1 MSIITTTNYQHN
13 FTTHV
18 SPPVFLR
25 KSCLDTML
33 YCVLHTKYSLIQ
45 QHQVKKIHANKV
57 HLLMRMMIKNEF
69 WITQVDNSFC
79 NKLYFQSKS
88 DLMIAGYSGNSD
100 KWTVK
105 SWCALVWMI
114 ISHLDRRTCN
124 KTKLYEPSAEI
135 KTHTIYVSSIFLFYW
150 NRIGKC

>member
-57 HLLMRMMIKNEF
+57 HLLMRIMIKNEF

-114 ISHLDRRTCN
+114 ISHLDPRTCN

-135 KTHTIYVSSIFLFYW
+135 KTHTIHVSSIFLFYW